1 MIAALPALAGAEAET
16 AELWSLIR
24 DHLRERAITAPGE
37 LEDVRPTQVIGDE
50 HLLLAEI
57 PAHAYLS
64 NRDDLTLLGT
74 FDRDI
79 DGVPAGFSCRVLL
92 KRLGEET
99 PEGPVAATD
108 ASLAEIFDRIPS
120 KAETPTEAARAV
132 AEGTADLAAMDVAEW
147 RRIRH
152 ADPDLAENLEEAA
165 RSDAL
170 AGPALVTRQD
180 RLAGALRV
188 AIAAAVTSLPPETRS
203 SLGIA
208 GLLGVTDAAYDRMAS
223 QN

>member
-16 AELWSLIR
+16 AEFWSLIR
-24 DHLRERAITAPGE
+24 DHLREHAITAPGE
-37 LEDVRPTQVIGDE
+37 LEDTRPVGVIGDE

-64 NRDDLTLLGT
+64 NRADLTLIGT

-79 DGVPAGFSCRVLL
+79 DGVPAGFSCRILL
-92 KRLGEET
+92 KRTSEET
-99 PEGPVAATD
+99 PVGPVAATD
-108 ASLAEIFDRIPS
+108 ASLAEIFERRHS
-120 KAETPTEAARAV
+120 AAETPAEAARAV
-132 AEGTADLAAMDVAEW
+132 AEGSADLAAMDVTEW

-152 ADPDLAENLEEAA
+152 TDTDLAEKLEEVA

-180 RLAGALRV
+180 RLAGALRI
-188 AIAAAVTSLPPETRS
+188 AIAAAVTSLPPETRT
-203 SLGIA
+203 SLGIS
-208 GLLGVTDAAYDRMAS
+208 GLLGVTDAAYDRMSS